1 MSMSDITAAQ
11 PRPPA
16 RWRTILV
23 AGLILGLL
31 GLGLFVYRETLSG
44 ISTDDATI
52 EADVVTVMAK
62 VPAYVQRLEVD
73 DNSAVTAGQLMIE
86 LDPRDYLLAVD
97 AARSAVDA
105 ATSKLAEAQAQVTAA
120 DADARQAIADRTA
133 AQAQDR
139 LAASIFARRTRL
151 GDLSISA
158 EGRDQARADADSA
171 HANLGSAEM
180 KIAGAEARRDL
191 ARTQLRTAEVA
202 VAQAKVALAQA
213 ELNLSYT
220 KISAS
225 LDGTIA
231 NRAVVAGNYVEPGQ
245 LLLSVVP
252 RDVYVI
258 ANFKETQL
266 RDITPGHAATVAVDA
281 LDGARLRA
289 HVDSIQRGSGAR
301 FALLPP
307 ENATGNFV
315 KVVQRIPVKLKFDE
329 PPERLRAL
337 APGMSVIVRMSPPT
351 PSLPP

>member
-1 MSMSDITAAQ
+1 MLT
-11 PRPPA
+11 
-16 RWRTILV
+16 

-31 GLGLFVYRETLSG
+31 GLGLYVYRETLSG

-62 VPAYVQRLEVD
+62 VPAYVQRLTVD
-73 DNSAVTAGQLMIE
+73 DNSAVTRGQLMIE
-86 LDPRDYLLAVD
+86 LDPRDYVLAVD

-105 ATSKLAEAQAQVTAA
+105 ATSKFAEAQAQITAT
-120 DADARQAIADRTA
+120 DADAEQAIADRA
-133 AQAQDR
+133 AARAQDR

-158 EGRDQARADADSA
+158 EGRDSARADADSA

-180 KIAGAEARRDL
+180 KIAGAEARKAL
-191 ARTQLRTAEVA
+191 AHTQLRTAEVA
-202 VAQAKVALAQA
+202 VDQAKVVLAQA

-220 KISAS
+220 KISAP
-225 LDGTIA
+225 LDGSIA

-245 LLLSVVP
+245 LMLSVVP

-266 RDITPGHAATVAVDA
+266 HGIARGQAATIAVDA
-281 LDGARLRA
+281 LDGARLHA
-289 HVDSIQRGSGAR
+289 HVDSIQRGSGSR

-307 ENATGNFV
+307 ENATDNFV

-329 PPERLRAL
+329 PPERLQAL
-337 APGMSVIVRMSPPT
+337 APGMSVIVRMSEPGSGPGFA
-351 PSLPP
+351 P